1 MAGRHPNFKPKT
13 TLFFTNF
20 CEASI
25 MKKTI
30 SLILFS
36 FITAALLATSLQAG
50 ITFNVTMGG
59 KPLTL
64 TGEPLKINQP
74 LPDVQLP
81 DTGLGMVNLQDA
93 FKGKVTI
100 VSIVPSID
108 TKVCEKQ
115 THILSEENK
124 GLDETARLVTISRD
138 LPFAQKR
145 FANEANIHNI
155 LFLSDYREATF
166 GKSSGLL
173 IDENRLLA
181 RAVLVLD
188 KDGVIRYMEVVPDLG
203 QLPDME
209 RAFDT
214 ARSLT

>member
-1 MAGRHPNFKPKT
+1 
-13 TLFFTNF
+13 
-20 CEASI
+20 

-50 ITFNVTMGG
+50 ISFNVTMGG

-64 TGEPLKINQP
+64 TGEPLQVNQP

-155 LFLSDYREATF
+155 LFLSDYREGTF